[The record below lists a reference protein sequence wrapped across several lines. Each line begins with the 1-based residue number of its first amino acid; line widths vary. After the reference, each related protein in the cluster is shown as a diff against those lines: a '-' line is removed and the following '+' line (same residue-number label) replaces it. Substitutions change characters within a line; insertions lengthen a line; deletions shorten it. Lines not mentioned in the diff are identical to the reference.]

1 MAKIRIEIEVPSGE
15 YCKDC
20 IYWKRD
26 GKSYCYLFNKELK
39 VERFDWTW
47 GEVNIQ
53 RCDKCKQ
60 AEVNND
66 KKDV

>member
-1 MAKIRIEIEVPSGE
+1 MPKIRIEIEVPSGE

-53 RCDKCKQ
+53 RCDECKPRR
-60 AEVNND
+60 
-66 KKDV
+66 

>member
-1 MAKIRIEIEVPSGE
+1 MPKIKVELEVPSGE

-26 GKSYCYLFNKELK
+26 GKGYCYLFNKELT
-39 VERFDWTW
+39 VERFDWSW
-47 GEVNIQ
+47 GEIKIQ

-60 AEVNND
+60 AEV
-66 KKDV
+66 KDDIK

>member
-1 MAKIRIEIEVPSGE
+1 MPKINVEIEVPDGE
-15 YCKDC
+15 YCEDC

-60 AEVNND
+60 ADV
-66 KKDV
+66 KDA